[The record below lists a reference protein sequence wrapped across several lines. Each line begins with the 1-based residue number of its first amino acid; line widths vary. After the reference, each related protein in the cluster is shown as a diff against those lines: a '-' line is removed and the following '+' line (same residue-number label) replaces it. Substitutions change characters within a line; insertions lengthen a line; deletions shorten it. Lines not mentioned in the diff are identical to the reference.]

1 MWFAA
6 IESSIEQLASERKK
20 ETPNQPLQLRSHS
33 GEETESNISTPPPS
47 ERPVLEEFVP
57 LKKRWE
63 RQEQEHE
70 QEKIGQ
76 VSEVQEKCI
85 ERPRSSSNGM
95 PAWMAE
101 AQLWTH
107 HQQNPT
113 SQEPSSQARSLR
125 PEDSNVSFGF
135 EEHTSKTSH
144 LLFSSKKRPA
154 GAFVP
159 FIPERPVATPLS
171 SRSSARTRSA
181 GPDLSLSS
189 GEHPVS
195 SPNGHHFGGTE
206 SEVRSIDV
214 SRSTNNLQDN
224 PFSNKGMESPSPAET
239 TPTLS
244 AGVVGQSQRKA
255 RRYLSKHQQ
264 WRCYCLMSIRCQL
277 RISILHICWTD
288 RHEDLAMNEFG
299 LNETDDDVFDDFGLQ
314 MLVARA
320 SPSLCQCST
329 PTWWLS
335 R

>member
-1 MWFAA
+1 M
-6 IESSIEQLASERKK
+6 SI
-20 ETPNQPLQLRSHS
+20 
-33 GEETESNISTPPPS
+33 PPPS
-47 ERPVLEEFVP
+47 ERPVLEEFMP

-63 RQEQEHE
+63 RQEQEQEQE
-70 QEKIGQ
+70 QEKSGR
-76 VSEVQEKCI
+76 VTEVQEKCI
-85 ERPRSSSNGM
+85 ERPRSSSNGL

-107 HQQNPT
+107 HQQNPN

-125 PEDSNVSFGF
+125 PEDPKVSFGF
-135 EEHTSKTSH
+135 EEHSTKTHSQ

-195 SPNGHHFGGTE
+195 SPNGHHFGGAE

-224 PFSNKGMESPSPAET
+224 PFSNRGMGLESPTPAEA

-255 RRYLSKHQQ
+255 RRYFTTSISTLMFL
-264 WRCYCLMSIRCQL
+264 LMSIRRQL
-277 RISILHICWTD
+277 RVSILQICWTD
-288 RHEDLAMNEFG
+288 RCESLSMNEFG
-299 LNETDDDVFDDFGLQ
+299 VK
-314 MLVARA
+314 
-320 SPSLCQCST
+320 
-329 PTWWLS
+329 
-335 R
+335 

>member
-1 MWFAA
+1 MP
-6 IESSIEQLASERKK
+6 
-20 ETPNQPLQLRSHS
+20 TQPLQLRSLS
-33 GEETESNISTPPPS
+33 GEETESNVSTPPPS
-47 ERPVLEEFVP
+47 ERPVLEEFMP

-63 RQEQEHE
+63 RQEQEEE
-70 QEKIGQ
+70 QEQSGQ
-76 VSEVQEKCI
+76 VTEVQEKCI
-85 ERPRSSSNGM
+85 ERPRSSSNGL

-107 HQQNPT
+107 HQQNPN

-125 PEDSNVSFGF
+125 PGDPTVSFGF
-135 EEHTSKTSH
+135 EEHSSKTHSQ

-195 SPNGHHFGGTE
+195 SPNGHQFGGTE

-224 PFSNKGMESPSPAET
+224 PFTNKGIGMESPTAET

-244 AGVVGQSQRKA
+244 AGAVGQSQRKA
-255 RRYLSKHQQ
+255 RRYFTTSSS
-264 WRCYCLMSIRCQL
+264 LM
-277 RISILHICWTD
+277 
-288 RHEDLAMNEFG
+288 F
-299 LNETDDDVFDDFGLQ
+299 F
-314 MLVARA
+314 
-320 SPSLCQCST
+320 
-329 PTWWLS
+329 
-335 R
+335 

>member
-6 IESSIEQLASERKK
+6 IESSIEQLASESNKGMP
-20 ETPNQPLQLRSHS
+20 TQTLQLRSLS
-33 GEETESNISTPPPS
+33 GEETESNVSIPPPS
-47 ERPVLEEFVP
+47 ERPVLEEFMP

-63 RQEQEHE
+63 RQEQEEE
-70 QEKIGQ
+70 QEQSGQ
-76 VSEVQEKCI
+76 VTEVQEKCI
-85 ERPRSSSNGM
+85 ERPRSSSNGL

-107 HQQNPT
+107 HQQNPN

-125 PEDSNVSFGF
+125 PEDPKVSFGF
-135 EEHTSKTSH
+135 EEHSTKTHSQ

-195 SPNGHHFGGTE
+195 SPNGHHFGGAE

-224 PFSNKGMESPSPAET
+224 PFSNRGMGMESPTPAEA

-255 RRYLSKHQQ
+255 RRYFTTSISTLMFL
-264 WRCYCLMSIRCQL
+264 LMSIRRQL
-277 RISILHICWTD
+277 RVSILQICWTD
-288 RHEDLAMNEFG
+288 RCESLSMNEFG
-299 LNETDDDVFDDFGLQ
+299 VK
-314 MLVARA
+314 
-320 SPSLCQCST
+320 
-329 PTWWLS
+329 
-335 R
+335 